1 MRCFWKLQRRIRPRK
16 LYFYS
21 QAEVVA
27 DGQLGHGS
35 ATLLFRIAKF
45 YANSECSLR
54 RLFKRIEYAF
64 FARISIIERFRYFA
78 FSIKA
83 QQPGRDYSRI
93 CTRIH
98 FDPCRF

>member
-1 MRCFWKLQRRIRPRK
+1 MRSFWKLQRRIRARK
-16 LYFYS
+16 LYFYNR
-21 QAEVVA
+21 AKVVA

-35 ATLLFRIAKF
+35 ATSLFRIAKF
-45 YANSECSLR
+45 YANSKCSLR

-64 FARISIIERFRYFA
+64 FGRISIMERFRYFA

-93 CTRIH
+93 CMRVH
-98 FDPCRF
+98 FDRF